1 MTEIILS
8 VEQELAFNKY
18 IERKNIFITGPG
30 GSGKTKL
37 IRHMYDHS
45 MRTGRRIQVCALT
58 GCAAVLLECSAKT
71 IHSWSGIGLGSGSIE
86 SIIEKIKINRRSLN
100 AWLKTDVLIVDEVS
114 MMSVKL
120 FDLLDAVGR
129 AIRRNYGAPF
139 GGMQVIFSGDFYQ
152 LPPVG
157 QIEDPDTMRFCFE
170 SVDWFNVF
178 SLDCH
183 VQLVKIFRQIG
194 DDVYAGMLNQIRK
207 GVIKRKTAEI
217 LRSFVGREP
226 APDSGII
233 ITEIYP
239 KKKSVECMN
248 SMKMAELTGP
258 EKEYLMQFSKPDAS
272 LSASGSCSYDFEQ
285 ELNYIK
291 SNIMCNPVLKLKVG
305 AQVMCIINMLD
316 DEQEDMVL
324 CNGSQGKVVKFD
336 GVSGLPVVSFDNG
349 ITMKMDYH
357 VWTSEKMSG
366 ISVSQIPL
374 ILSWAITIHK
384 AQGATLMHAKIDI
397 GRQIFESGQIYVA
410 LSRVK
415 SLDGLYLTS
424 FDVSK
429 IIVKRKV
436 HNFYEML
443 SS

>member
-37 IRHMYDHS
+37 IRHMYNHS

-239 KKKSVECMN
+239 KKKKC
-248 SMKMAELTGP
+248 G
-258 EKEYLMQFSKPDAS
+258 
-272 LSASGSCSYDFEQ
+272 
-285 ELNYIK
+285 
-291 SNIMCNPVLKLKVG
+291 
-305 AQVMCIINMLD
+305 
-316 DEQEDMVL
+316 
-324 CNGSQGKVVKFD
+324 
-336 GVSGLPVVSFDNG
+336 
-349 ITMKMDYH
+349 
-357 VWTSEKMSG
+357 
-366 ISVSQIPL
+366 
-374 ILSWAITIHK
+374 
-384 AQGATLMHAKIDI
+384 MH
-397 GRQIFESGQIYVA
+397 E
-410 LSRVK
+410 
-415 SLDGLYLTS
+415 
-424 FDVSK
+424 
-429 IIVKRKV
+429 
-436 HNFYEML
+436 FYENGGIDWTRKRIFDAV
-443 SS
+443 